1 MKPKNPKS
9 NLDKKQIHKLEV
21 EDPWKTEGLR
31 AIKAAKSP
39 KFSEQMWALLM
50 AKAIG
55 SFNQGLEDRIDFE
68 ACRRASNLR
77 AKIIR
82 LVGEEAHNIIAFVVN
97 AQRRPIDIYAQ
108 ASSIYTKAM
117 ANLRDQKALFAASK
131 QLYDIS
137 KTQGLDQDT
146 AAQIAG
152 LAADL
157 QEKSSAATAY
167 AGGAGS
173 SGLSQAG
180 MPTGVTIQGR
190 YHPKIADKWDEEFFA
205 NR

>member
-1 MKPKNPKS
+1 MPSKIVKS
-9 NLDKKQIHKLEV
+9 DSDKKIIHKLEV
-21 EDPWKTEGLR
+21 EDPWKAEAMR
-31 AIKAAKSP
+31 AIRAAKSP
-39 KFSEQMWALLM
+39 KFSDQTWALLM

-55 SFNQGLEDRIDFE
+55 SFNQGLEEFDFE

-77 AKIIR
+77 SRIVS
-82 LVGEEAHNIIAFVVN
+82 LVGEEAHDIIAFVVN
-97 AQRRPIDIYAQ
+97 AQRRPIDTYAQ

-117 ANLRDQKALFAASK
+117 ANLQDQKALFAASK

-137 KTQGLDQDT
+137 KTQGLDRDT
-146 AAQIAG
+146 AAAIAG

-167 AGGAGS
+167 AGGSGT

-190 YHPKIADKWDEEFFA
+190 YNPKIVDKWDEEFFD